1 MKLSKRIVIT
11 GSRGSL
17 GKILQNEL
25 RGVFDLM
32 CIDKKPDSGKAI
44 VLDIANDYE
53 KFRNTLKDNDIIV
66 HLAWNTLED
75 FPSENIAQQNKVMA
89 ENVYRAAVE
98 NNIPRVIV
106 ASSVHVNDYS
116 KVPIG
121 TYLSPKSE
129 CWPDTPYGATKIY
142 IEHLGRYYSRKY
154 NIEVICIRLGGV
166 NERNEIRFNED
177 PLYDKVLLY
186 KKDFVQ
192 LIRMC
197 IEVKKVP
204 DNFAVFYAVSN
215 VKGRV
220 HSLDNFLGWK
230 PNFPKK

>member
-1 MKLSKRIVIT
+1 M
-11 GSRGSL
+11 
-17 GKILQNEL
+17 QNEL
-25 RGVFDLM
+25 RGVFDLT

-53 KFRNTLKDNDIIV
+53 KFRNTLKDNDVIV

-89 ENVYRAAVE
+89 ENVCRAAVE
-98 NNIPRVIV
+98 NNIPRVVV

-129 CWPDTPYGATKIY
+129 CWPDTPYGATKVY

>member
-11 GSRGSL
+11 GSGGSL
-17 GKILQNEL
+17 GKILQKEL
-25 RGVFDLM
+25 RGVFDLTR
-32 CIDKKPDSGKAI
+32 IDKKPASGKAV
-44 VLDIANDYE
+44 VLDIANDY
-53 KFRNTLKDNDIIV
+53 KNFRNTLKDNDVIV

-75 FPSENIAQQNKVMA
+75 FPSENIVQQNKVMA

-98 NNIPRVIV
+98 NNISRVIV

-142 IEHLGRYYSRKY
+142 IEHLGRYYSRKHGLG
-154 NIEVICIRLGGV
+154 VICIRFGGV
-166 NERNEIRFNED
+166 NERNEVRFNED
-177 PLYDKVLLY
+177 PLYDKVLLH
-186 KKDFVQ
+186 KEDFIQ
-192 LIRMC
+192 LMRMC
-197 IEVKKVP
+197 IEVKKIP
-204 DNFAVFYAVSN
+204 DNFSVFYAVSN